1 VILSLDEELTADN
14 ARGLDEPMDFGRAKS
29 A

>member
-14 ARGLDEPMDFGRAKS
+14 ARGLDESMNFDRAKS